1 MDIKLTAICNLFVT
15 SLFGAGADVAGEKTF
30 EALIR
35 IEAGE
40 HWFGDCFTQ
49 FVLGGE

>member
-1 MDIKLTAICNLFVT
+1 MDIKLTAICILFVAG
-15 SLFGAGADVAGEKTF
+15 LFGAGADVAGEKTF
-30 EALIR
+30 EASIR
-35 IEAGE
+35 IKEGK